1 MRDEYREEETSSGAG
16 SSIGAFL
23 LGIGV
28 GIGVSLLFTPRS
40 GEENRQLIA
49 DKARE
54 GMDRA
59 TLAVGELKD
68 QVQAGLDNA
77 GDAAQDLKERVG
89 GKVSDLKDRV
99 QQAVRAGQEAYHED
113 LQRSETE
120 QEGGASRAATSG
132 S

>member
-1 MRDEYREEETSSGAG
+1 MDEEKSGGAG

-49 DKARE
+49 EKTRD
-54 GMDRA
+54 GVDRA
-59 TLAVGELKD
+59 TLAIGELKD

-77 GDAAQDLKERVG
+77 GDAAQDLKQRVG
-89 GKVSDLKDRV
+89 GTVADLKDRV
-99 QQAVRAGQEAYHED
+99 QQAVRAGQEAYHQD